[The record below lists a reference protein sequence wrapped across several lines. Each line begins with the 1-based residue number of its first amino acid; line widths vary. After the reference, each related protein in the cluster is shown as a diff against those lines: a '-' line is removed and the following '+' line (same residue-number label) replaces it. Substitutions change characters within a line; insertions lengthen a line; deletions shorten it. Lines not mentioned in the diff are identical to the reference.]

1 MNAQDAI
8 AWFEQINA
16 RRFTKDRHGY
26 YTDAEANDWATE
38 ALSALDAVFPQGH
51 AVLKSWKS
59 AVHHSEQH
67 PGTMS
72 STVVL
77 DAARGV
83 FHSALQQ
90 LKAGRLVTLVEGI
103 RAETTN
109 EVLDQAEALLA
120 GKHLVAAA
128 VMAGGALE
136 MHLLHLCNKHQ
147 LTWTGDGSISRYDSA
162 VAQAR
167 NSGTQIYS
175 VTDSKLVTAWGG
187 IRNDAAHSPGTFV
200 RSPSEMQSMLHGIRE
215 FMARN
220 S

>member
-1 MNAQDAI
+1 MNAQDAN
-8 AWFEQINA
+8 AWFKEIDA
-16 RRFTKDRHGY
+16 RRFTKDEHGFY
-26 YTDAEANDWATE
+26 KDAEANDWATE
-38 ALSALDAVFPQGH
+38 ALSALEAVFPQGH

-59 AVHHSEQH
+59 AVHYPEQN

-72 STVVL
+72 SPVVL

-103 RAETTN
+103 RAESTN
-109 EVLDQAEALLA
+109 EVLDQAEVLLG
-120 GKHLVAAA
+120 GKHVVAAA
-128 VMAGGALE
+128 VMGGGALE

-147 LTWTGDGSISRYDSA
+147 LTWTGDGSIAKYDGA
-162 VAQAR
+162 IAQAR
-167 NSGTQIYS
+167 NSGAQIYS
-175 VTDSKLVTAWGG
+175 ATDSKLVIAWGG
-187 IRNDAAHSPGTFV
+187 IRNDAAHSPGIFA
-200 RSPSEMQSMLHGIRE
+200 RSITEVHSMSQGIRE